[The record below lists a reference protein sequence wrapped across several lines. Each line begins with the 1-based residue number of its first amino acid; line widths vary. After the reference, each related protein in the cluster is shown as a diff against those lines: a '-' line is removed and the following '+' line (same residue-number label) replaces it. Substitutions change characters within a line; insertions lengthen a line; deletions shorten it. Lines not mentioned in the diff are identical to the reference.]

1 MQRRSIYASQK
12 EFPSSPRAP
21 QALTNAAT
29 LYNRAGK
36 PEESVRVYGVLLEKY
51 PNASEAPAA
60 AWNAGKL
67 YEAAALWDQA
77 AKFYSVLAD
86 RYPKDGKAPDALYNA
101 GLLKEHLGDTQ
112 GAIAAYGEYAR
123 RHKEREDAR
132 KVAFRIG
139 VVLAESGQ
147 HEAAARAFADFA
159 KSYASGADTI
169 EALERQGE
177 ALIKAGQD
185 RRAEE
190 PLKRAIA
197 IYRKSGPKGGTAAN
211 AAAHARYL
219 EGEAI
224 FRDFERV
231 KLASEPK
238 RLKKTLDE
246 KSALLEKA
254 KAAFVDTVTFNDPE
268 WATAALYRIG
278 EGYERFSKA
287 LRDAPTPPGLDEANA
302 QVYREELEKVVVVV
316 EEKAIDSY
324 RGGYKKAL
332 DLGVYNDFTQRLRQA
347 LGRLSDQEFP
357 AENEARARPT
367 PADRGVPLAFQGS
380 VDR

>member
-1 MQRRSIYASQK
+1 M
-12 EFPSSPRAP
+12 
-21 QALTNAAT
+21 
-29 LYNRAGK
+29 
-36 PEESVRVYGVLLEKY
+36 YGSLIEKY
-51 PNASEAPAA
+51 PNAAEAPAA

-77 AKFYSVLAD
+77 AKFYATLAD
-86 RYPKDGKAPDALYNA
+86 RYPKDGKAADALYNA

-123 RHKEREDAR
+123 RHKEREDAK

-147 HEAAARAFADFA
+147 HEAAARAFADYA
-159 KSYASGADTI
+159 KQYPAGPETI
-169 EALERQGE
+169 DALERQGE

-185 RRAEE
+185 RRAED

-197 IYRKSGPKGGTAAN
+197 TYRKSGANPRTGGGVAAN

-231 KLASEPK
+231 QLAKEPR

-254 KAAFVDTVTFNDPE
+254 KAAFIDTVTFNDPE

-278 EGYERFSKA
+278 EGYERFAKA
-287 LRDAPTPPGLDEANA
+287 LREAPTPPGLDEASA

-316 EEKAIDSY
+316 EEKAIDAY
-324 RGGYKKAL
+324 KGGYKKAL
-332 DLGVYNDFTQRLRQA
+332 DLGVYNDFTQKLRQA
-347 LGRLSDQEFP
+347 LGRLSDQEYP
-357 AENEARARPT
+357 PENEARSRPMT
-367 PADRGVPLAFQGS
+367 ADRGVVINFVGS